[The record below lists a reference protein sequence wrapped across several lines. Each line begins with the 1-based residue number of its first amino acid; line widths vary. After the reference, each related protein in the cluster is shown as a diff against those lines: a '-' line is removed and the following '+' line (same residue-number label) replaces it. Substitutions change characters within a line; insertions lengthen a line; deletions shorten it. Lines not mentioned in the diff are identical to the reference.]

1 MRIDTIQLP
10 DIEIKSNLNKD
21 KISTNNNSKK
31 EKDFSTALSNAK
43 EKDIKSPT
51 KNEKTELSKVKVEN
65 KTLSQEDNINKELEL
80 SEVEVELLAE
90 VLYPIVVEF
99 IKSYNNELESL
110 SFNNSNN
117 EFNVSTIVDGN
128 SQIISANKLE
138 SLISEFVQ
146 DLEIPSILEDGTS
159 LKESFTNFFEIN
171 MTSEELFNKENV
183 VNRENVVNKETLFNI
198 DNKFY
203 DKAIVKEVL
212 KEVVNQFENTEIKNL
227 DYESTDELKET
238 IKWVIK
244 DIVEK
249 KEPLNKDVK
258 EYIPVKNIYLKES
271 EKDSV
276 VKVTEVKTKDN
287 KALLLSSSDEEVF
300 LKSLIEGEE
309 KTTKVDLMFKTDNK
323 NFTDIIQGKSIE
335 ETPMINKKTMVE
347 DIIKAIKYMERNAQ
361 KELTVKIYPKELGEI
376 SIKIVEAV
384 GEAGIK
390 ANITATSKETYS
402 ILTANINE
410 LKQSIANSEIKI
422 SEVNI
427 SLYNQDTTF
436 HRDETNKNYGNESN
450 SRSRNNENNHD
461 IEEIDEMQKESN
473 PLGNLSMLV

>member
-1 MRIDTIQLP
+1 MRIDAIQLP
-10 DIEIKSNLNKD
+10 DIETKSNLNKD
-21 KISTNNNSKK
+21 KISTNTNSSK
-31 EKDFSTALSNAK
+31 EKDFSNALSDAK
-43 EKDIKSPT
+43 EKDAKSIS
-51 KNEKTELSKVKVEN
+51 KNEKTELSKAKVEN
-65 KTLSQEDNINKELEL
+65 KTLSQEDNINKDSEL
-80 SEVEVELLAE
+80 SEVEVELIAE

-99 IKSYNNELESL
+99 IRTYNNELESL
-110 SFNNSNN
+110 SFNNSNS
-117 EFNVSTIVDGN
+117 EFNVSTTVNGN
-128 SQIISANKLE
+128 RQITWDNKLE
-138 SLISEFVQ
+138 PLISEFVQ
-146 DLEIPSILEDGTS
+146 YLEIPSILEEKTS
-159 LKESFTNFFEIN
+159 LKESFINFFEIN
-171 MTSEELFNKENV
+171 MPSEELFNK
-183 VNRENVVNKETLFNI
+183 ENVVNKETLFNI
-198 DNKFY
+198 DNKSY

-212 KEVVNQFENTEIKNL
+212 KEVVNQFENAEIKNL

-238 IKWVIK
+238 IKWVVK

-249 KEPLNKDVK
+249 KEPLNKGVK

-271 EKDSV
+271 EKDLI
-276 VKVTEVKTKDN
+276 VKVTEVETKDN
-287 KALLLSSSDEEVF
+287 KALLLSSSDEDMF

-335 ETPMINKKTMVE
+335 ETPIINKKTMVE